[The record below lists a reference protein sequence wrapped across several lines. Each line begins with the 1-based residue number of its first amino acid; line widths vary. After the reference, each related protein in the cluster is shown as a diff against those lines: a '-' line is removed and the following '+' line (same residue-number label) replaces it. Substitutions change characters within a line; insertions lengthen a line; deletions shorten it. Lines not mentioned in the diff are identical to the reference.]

1 MSTNFQ
7 TAVKSSVSHEHR
19 RDAIDRLIADDERAN
34 LALLVKMSGL
44 RGEFRRRALEGLS
57 GCNASE
63 TLEALSE
70 DTTVDPS
77 LRRRAAE
84 LC

>member
-7 TAVKSSVSHEHR
+7 TAVKSRVSHEHR
-19 RDAIDRLIADDERAN
+19 REAIDRLIADDERTN
-34 LALLVKMSGL
+34 LALLVQMGGL
-44 RGEFRRRALEGLS
+44 RGEFRRRALEGL
-57 GCNASE
+57 GDCNATE
-63 TLEALSE
+63 TLETLSE

-77 LRRRAAE
+77 LRQRAAE